1 MKNYGR
7 VRGGTNEYARL
18 FLNVSCDRDEEAG
31 IVEGLRERFIFPTT
45 ESWGNNKV
53 DAVYSS
59 SGAGVYVKLNTRRG
73 FSMVPAIVRW
83 AASAG
88 RDIKIAHWD
97 GEAESS
103 AKYPSADF
111 FRAIAEA
118 ACFFGDA

>member
-1 MKNYGR
+1 
-7 VRGGTNEYARL
+7 
-18 FLNVSCDRDEEAG
+18 
-31 IVEGLRERFIFPTT
+31 
-45 ESWGNNKV
+45 
-53 DAVYSS
+53 
-59 SGAGVYVKLNTRRG
+59 
-73 FSMVPAIVRW
+73 MVPAIVRW

-97 GEAESS
+97 GESESS